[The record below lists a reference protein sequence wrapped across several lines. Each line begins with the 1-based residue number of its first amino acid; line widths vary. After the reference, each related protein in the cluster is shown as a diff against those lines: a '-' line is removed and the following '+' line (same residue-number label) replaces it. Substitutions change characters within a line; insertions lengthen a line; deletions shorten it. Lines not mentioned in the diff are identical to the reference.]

1 MEIAGIYIGFWTTMG
16 LFCVI
21 LATGFWLVE
30 RSQDKLARNRHK
42 TWSPDVDQQKAE
54 TVRNHSPGGMNR

>member
-1 MEIAGIYIGFWTTMG
+1 M
-16 LFCVI
+16 VI
-21 LATGFWLVE
+21 LGVHVSVAVIIAVGFVLLAVGFWLVE
-30 RSQDKLARNRHK
+30 RSQEKLARNRRK